1 MSQYLI
7 LKDAIDATVY
17 ENSQQAITGSTLNT
31 VLNSMVTALG
41 KGYQFGGLVSPNTTY
56 TAGDEKIAF
65 MASEAGRY
73 PSFGNFSVTAGEF
86 ALFIWDGAWRK
97 QIISYFK
104 NTDVYGVRHTI
115 GNSSPDLT
123 RIGESSLHRDLPV
136 QSLMRRCVVNNTGD
150 VVYYLGAND
159 STKKEDGTSAV
170 LNGNDGQVMVEVPEH
185 YRKTTLN
192 AAQGYMDIE
201 ISLFPFDGAF
211 LVPRYLVSAY
221 DAALDRDNNILSSVV
236 NTTTRYRGGNNT
248 AEWDATYRSL
258 LGMPA
263 TSISLT
269 DFRTYG
275 KNRGTGWGCYDWNM
289 HCDIFWLFAIEYA
302 TLNSQKT
309 FNENLT
315 AEGYHQGGLGA
326 GVSNISGTPWSN
338 YNSYNPF
345 VPCGFTNSL
354 GNKTGVKTLTFTQEQ
369 AEAYGS
375 DFSTSVPSYRGI
387 ENPFGH
393 IWKWVDGLL
402 CKGDGTKQDF
412 YVSRV
417 RGQYAS
423 TLNDSYVKVGSGA
436 GAGGHV
442 KAIIGSS
449 QSMAQEQRNYGDL
462 LPSDVTG
469 SASTYFCDYHYEA
482 HIADTIYGAFV
493 GGDASNGT
501 YVGFAFVYTSNAP
514 AFADAVVGSRLC
526 WAKSN

>member
-1 MSQYLI
+1 MSKYAQLKALI
-7 LKDAIDATVY
+7 AEKVF
-17 ENSQQAITGSTLNT
+17 ENASQAITGANLQQTL
-31 VLNSMVTALG
+31 LEMVTALG

-221 DAALDRDNNILSSVV
+221 EAALDRDNNILSSVV

-269 DFRTYG
+269 NFRTYG

-309 FNENLT
+309 FNESLT

-326 GVSNISGTPWSN
+326 GVSNFSNWST
-338 YNSYNPF
+338 YNSANPF
-345 VPCGFTNSL
+345 IPCGFTNSL
-354 GNKTGVKTLTFTQEQ
+354 GNKTGVKTFTLTAEQ

-375 DFSTSVPSYRGI
+375 EHSESVPSYRGI

-393 IWKWVDGLL
+393 IWKWADGLL
-402 CKGDGTKQDF
+402 CKGDGTKLDF

-436 GAGGHV
+436 GANGYV

-469 SASTYFCDYHYEA
+469 SSSTYFCDYHYEA
-482 HIADTIYGAFV
+482 HTADTIYGGYV
-493 GGDASNGT
+493 GGDAPTGT
-501 YVGFAFVYTSNAP
+501 YAGFACVRTGAAP
-514 AFADAVVGSRLC
+514 SSTTAYIGSRLS
-526 WAKSN
+526 WSKTN

>member
-1 MSQYLI
+1 
-7 LKDAIDATVY
+7 
-17 ENSQQAITGSTLNT
+17 
-31 VLNSMVTALG
+31 
-41 KGYQFGGLVSPNTTY
+41 
-56 TAGDEKIAF
+56 
-65 MASEAGRY
+65 
-73 PSFGNFSVTAGEF
+73 
-86 ALFIWDGAWRK
+86 
-97 QIISYFK
+97 
-104 NTDVYGVRHTI
+104 
-115 GNSSPDLT
+115 
-123 RIGESSLHRDLPV
+123 
-136 QSLMRRCVVNNTGD
+136 
-150 VVYYLGAND
+150 
-159 STKKEDGTSAV
+159 
-170 LNGNDGQVMVEVPEH
+170 
-185 YRKTTLN
+185 
-192 AAQGYMDIE
+192 MDIE

-221 DAALDRDNNILSSVV
+221 EATLDRDNNILSSVV

-248 AEWDATYRSL
+248 AEWDGTYRSL

-263 TSISLT
+263 TNINLT
-269 DFRTYG
+269 NFRTYG

-326 GVSNISGTPWSN
+326 GVSNFSNWST
-338 YNSYNPF
+338 YNSANPII
-345 VPCGFTNSL
+345 PCGFTNSL
-354 GNKTGVKTLTFTQEQ
+354 GNKTGVKTFTLTAEQ

-375 DFSTSVPSYRGI
+375 EHSVSVPSYRGI

-393 IWKWVDGLL
+393 IWKWCDGLL

-436 GAGGHV
+436 GAAGYV
-442 KAIIGSS
+442 KAIIGSV

-469 SASTYFCDYHYEA
+469 SSSTYFCDYHNEA
-482 HIADTIYGAFV
+482 HTADTIYGGHV
-493 GGDASNGT
+493 GGHAS
-501 YVGFAFVYTSNAP
+501 YSARAGFACVNTLNAP
-514 AFADAVVGSRLC
+514 SSTHANIGSRLS
-526 WAKSN
+526 WSKTN

>member
-1 MSQYLI
+1 MAKYQQL
-7 LKDAIDATVY
+7 LADIDEKVY
-17 ENSQQAITGSTLNT
+17 ENATQAITGEN
-31 VLNSMVTALG
+31 LNSVLKSMVNNLG
-41 KGYQFGGLVSPNTTY
+41 KGYQFGGLVSPDSTY

-65 MASEAGRY
+65 LGSEAGRY
-73 PSFGNFSVTAGEF
+73 AAFGNFSLRDGEV

-97 QIISYFK
+97 QIVSYFR
-104 NTDVYGVRHTI
+104 NTDVYGVRHFY
-115 GNSSPDLT
+115 NNASPDLT

-221 DAALDRDNNILSSVV
+221 EAALDRDNNILSSVV

-248 AEWDATYRSL
+248 AGWDATYRSL

-269 DFRTYG
+269 NFRTYG

-302 TLNSQKT
+302 TLDSQKT

-326 GVSNISGTPWSN
+326 GVSNISSTPWSN
-338 YNSYNPF
+338 YNSSNPF

-393 IWKWVDGLL
+393 IWKWCDGFLGR
-402 CKGDGTKQDF
+402 GDGTKQEYF
-412 YVSRV
+412 VSRE

-423 TLNDSYVKVGSGA
+423 ALNDSYKKVGDSA
-436 GAGGHV
+436 GANGYL
-442 KAIIGSS
+442 KAIIGSN
-449 QSMAQEQRNYGDL
+449 QSMVQDDRNYGDIL
-462 LPSDVTG
+462 ARDVTG
-469 SASTYFCDYHYEA
+469 SSSTYFRDYTYEA
-482 HIADTIYGAFV
+482 HGNGTIYGSYV
-493 GGDASNGT
+493 GGSAGLGAYDGLACVDSL
-501 YVGFAFVYTSNAP
+501 YSPAYFAAYI
-514 AFADAVVGSRLC
+514 GSRLS
-526 WAKSN
+526 WSKTN

>member
-1 MSQYLI
+1 MSKYAQLKALI
-7 LKDAIDATVY
+7 AEKVF
-17 ENSQQAITGSTLNT
+17 ENASQAITGANLQQTMLE
-31 VLNSMVTALG
+31 MVTALG

-104 NTDVYGVRHTI
+104 NTDVYGVRHFY
-115 GNSSPDLT
+115 NNASPDLT

-221 DAALDRDNNILSSVV
+221 EAALDRDNNILSSVV

-269 DFRTYG
+269 NFRTYG

-302 TLNSQKT
+302 TLDSQKT

-326 GVSNISGTPWSN
+326 GVSNFSNWST
-338 YNSYNPF
+338 YNSTNPF
-345 VPCGFTNSL
+345 IPCGFTNSL
-354 GNKTGVKTLTFTQEQ
+354 GNKTGVKTFTLTAEQ

-375 DFSTSVPSYRGI
+375 EHSESVPSYRGI

-393 IWKWVDGLL
+393 IWKWCDGFLGR
-402 CKGDGTKQDF
+402 GDGTKQEYF
-412 YVSRV
+412 VSRV

-423 TLNDSYVKVGSGA
+423 ALNDSYKKVGDSA
-436 GAGGHV
+436 GAKGYL
-442 KAIIGSS
+442 KAIIGSN
-449 QSMAQEQRNYGDL
+449 QSMVQADRNYGDIL
-462 LPSDVTG
+462 ARDVTG
-469 SASTYFCDYHYEA
+469 SSSTYFCDYTYEA
-482 HIADTIYGAFV
+482 HGNGTIYGSSV
-493 GGDASNGT
+493 GGSAYLGADVGLA
-501 YVGFAFVYTSNAP
+501 YVYSDNSP
-514 AFADAVVGSRLC
+514 AGSTAYLGSRLS
-526 WAKSN
+526 WLKTN